1 MRMLYTRM
9 PKKKSDK
16 RKEIQMKKKITAALL
31 VAAMLPSLAACS
43 GGSAGTTVSDS
54 AETTA
59 PDSTENPSARPAW
72 DQIDR
77 NLIIASVESAENPD
91 EFNITFGDFYSEYL
105 YYLLSYGIED
115 DMSDDYREACKSFRE
130 EIINYLQFEHIF
142 LKVAE
147 EKGVG
152 VSSLTE
158 SELSEIQT
166 NADNAHENFRSK
178 YYSVAVEE
186 LGEDA
191 SEDAIK
197 KRQEELL
204 TADLSRA
211 ELTPEIFTTWE
222 RNNLI
227 QNKLITRLTENI
239 EITEEEIDKMFDEY
253 VQMAKD
259 ALASDP
265 LSYESNATYTWIYVP
280 EGTRLADQIL
290 FLFDEETRQAISEA
304 RNAGN
309 DGEADR
315 LREHAYEQQLKGR
328 TQALLERIKNG
339 EDFNALQAELN
350 EDGADDPYAV
360 IVGSKRYVS
369 EFTEATFS
377 IAEIG
382 GVSEP
387 AVSDY
392 GVHVIQYAGDATV
405 TNEDLTEI
413 RQSMKEYLIAQEQ
426 TAIQQAAYEEWLA
439 RFPYVVDYDI
449 LQLNETAQTEEPT
462 DASNS

>member
-1 MRMLYTRM
+1 
-9 PKKKSDK
+9 
-16 RKEIQMKKKITAALL
+16 MKKKILPALL
-31 VAAMLPSLAACS
+31 AAAMILNLTACNGGNAKTSTPS
-43 GGSAGTTVSDS
+43 D
-54 AETTA
+54 
-59 PDSTENPSARPAW
+59 PENPSASFGAW

-77 NLIIASVESAENPD
+77 NLIVASVPDAENPD

-115 DMSDDYREACKSFRE
+115 DMSDAYREACRGFRE
-130 EIINYLQFEHIF
+130 EIIDYLQFEHIF

-166 NADNAHENFRSK
+166 NADSAHENFRSK
-178 YYSVAVEE
+178 YYSMVIEE

-191 SEDAIK
+191 SEDAIRE
-197 KRQEELL
+197 RQEELL
-204 TADLSRA
+204 VADLGRA
-211 ELTPEIFTTWE
+211 ELTTDIFTTWE

-227 QNKLITRLTENI
+227 QSKLAALLTENI
-239 EITEEEIDKMFDEY
+239 EITEEEIDQMFGEY

-265 LSYESNATYTWIYVP
+265 LSYESNSTYTWIYVP

-290 FLFDEETRQAISEA
+290 FLFDEETRQAITEA
-304 RNAGN
+304 RSAGN
-309 DGEADR
+309 DEEADQ
-315 LREHAYEQQLKGR
+315 LREQAYEQQLKER
-328 TQALLERIKNG
+328 TRALLERIQNG

-382 GVSEP
+382 GVSDP

-392 GVHVIQYAGDATV
+392 GVHVIQYAGDASV
-405 TNEDLTEI
+405 TDEDLAEI

-439 RFPYVVDYDI
+439 RFPYVVDYDL
-449 LQLNETAQTEEPT
+449 LQLNETAQTEEQPT
-462 DASNS
+462 DALS

>member
-1 MRMLYTRM
+1 
-9 PKKKSDK
+9 
-16 RKEIQMKKKITAALL
+16 MKKKIFPTLL
-31 VAAMLPSLAACS
+31 AAAMILNLAACN
-43 GGSAGTTVSDS
+43 GEN
-54 AETTA
+54 AETNLP
-59 PDSTENPSARPAW
+59 PDSGDPSASFGTW

-77 NLIIASVESAENPD
+77 NLIVASVENAENPD

-115 DMSDDYREACKSFRE
+115 DMSDAYREACRGFRE

-142 LKVAE
+142 LKIAE

-152 VSSLTE
+152 ASSLTE
-158 SELSEIQT
+158 SELSEIQA
-166 NADNAHENFRSK
+166 NADIAHENFRSK
-178 YYSVAVEE
+178 YYNAAVEE

-191 SEDAIK
+191 SEDAIQ

-204 TADLSRA
+204 SADLSRA

-227 QNKLITRLTENI
+227 QNKLAALLTENI
-239 EITEEEIDKMFDEY
+239 EITEKDIDQMFDEY

-259 ALASDP
+259 ALASEP
-265 LSYESNATYTWIYVP
+265 LSYESNSTYTWIYVP

-290 FLFDEETRQAISEA
+290 FLFDDETRQAITEA

-309 DGEADR
+309 DAEADQ
-315 LREHAYEQQLKGR
+315 LREQAYEQQLKER
-328 TQALLERIKNG
+328 TQALLERIQNG

-360 IVGSKRYVS
+360 IVGAQRYVS

-382 GVSEP
+382 GVSDP

-392 GVHVIQYAGDATV
+392 GVHVIQYAGDASV
-405 TNEDLTEI
+405 TDEDLTEI

-426 TAIQQAAYEEWLA
+426 NSIQQAAYEEWLA

-449 LQLNETAQTEEPT
+449 LQLNDTAQTEEQPT
-462 DASNS
+462 DTSNS

>member
-1 MRMLYTRM
+1 
-9 PKKKSDK
+9 
-16 RKEIQMKKKITAALL
+16 MKQKIIPILL
-31 VAAMLPSLAACS
+31 AGAMLLSLTACNTE
-43 GGSAGTTVSDS
+43 SAD
-54 AETTA
+54 TTA
-59 PDSTENPSARPAW
+59 PSDSENPSSASFAAW
-72 DQIDR
+72 DRIDR
-77 NLIIASVESAENPD
+77 DLIVASVENAENPD
-91 EFNITFGDFYSEYL
+91 DFNITFGDFYSEYL

-115 DMSDDYREACKSFRE
+115 DMSDAYRDACRGFRE

-142 LKVAE
+142 LKIAE

-152 VSSLTE
+152 ASSLTE
-158 SELSEIQT
+158 SELSEIRA
-166 NADNAHENFRSK
+166 NAETAENNFRSK
-178 YYSVAVEE
+178 YYAAAVEE

-191 SEDAIK
+191 AEDAVK

-204 TADLSRA
+204 NADLSRA
-211 ELTPEIFTTWE
+211 ELTPEIFTKWE
-222 RNNLI
+222 RNNFI
-227 QNKLITRLTENI
+227 QNKLAALLTENI
-239 EITEEEIDKMFDEY
+239 EVTEDEIDQMFEEY

-265 LSYESNATYTWIYVP
+265 LSYESNQTYTWIYIP

-290 FLFDEETRQAISEA
+290 FLFDEETRQAITDA

-309 DGEADR
+309 DEEADR
-315 LREHAYEQQLKGR
+315 LRERAYEEQLKER
-328 TQALLERIKNG
+328 TQALLDRIAQG

-360 IVGSKRYVS
+360 IEGAKRYVS

-392 GVHVIQYAGDATV
+392 GVHVIQYAGDASV
-405 TNEDLTEI
+405 TDEDLAEI
-413 RQSMKEYLIAQEQ
+413 RQSMKEFLIAQEQ
-426 TAIQQAAYEEWLA
+426 NSIQQAAYEEWLA
-439 RFPYVVDYDI
+439 RFPYVVNYDI
-449 LQLNETAQTEEPT
+449 LQLNETGSEEEPNG
-462 DASNS
+462 DLS

>member
-1 MRMLYTRM
+1 
-9 PKKKSDK
+9 
-16 RKEIQMKKKITAALL
+16 MKKKILPPLL
-31 VAAMLPSLAACS
+31 AAAMILNLAACNS
-43 GGSAGTTVSDS
+43 EKTETGTPSDPGEPAAS
-54 AETTA
+54 FA
-59 PDSTENPSARPAW
+59 AW

-77 NLIIASVESAENPD
+77 NLIVAAVENAENPD
-91 EFNITFGDFYSEYL
+91 DFNITFGEFYSEYL

-115 DMSDDYREACKSFRE
+115 DMSDAYREACRSFRE

-158 SELSEIQT
+158 SELSEIQA
-166 NADNAHENFRSK
+166 NADAAHENFRSK
-178 YYSVAVEE
+178 YYNAAVEE

-191 SEDAIK
+191 SEDAIRN
-197 KRQEELL
+197 RQEELL

-211 ELTPEIFTTWE
+211 ELTTEIFTIWE
-222 RNNLI
+222 RNDLI
-227 QNKLITRLTENI
+227 QTKLSALLTENI
-239 EITEEEIDKMFDEY
+239 EITEEEVDQMFEEY

-265 LSYESNATYTWIYVP
+265 LSYESNSTYTWIYVP

-290 FLFDEETRQAISEA
+290 FLFDEETLQAISEA
-304 RNAGN
+304 RSAGN
-309 DGEADR
+309 DEEADQ
-315 LREHAYEQQLKGR
+315 LREQAYEEQLKER
-328 TQALLERIKNG
+328 TEALLERIQNG

-350 EDGADDPYAV
+350 EDGGDDPYAV
-360 IVGSKRYVS
+360 IVGSQRYVS

-382 GVSEP
+382 SVSDP

-392 GVHVIQYAGDATV
+392 GVHVIQYAGDAAV
-405 TNEDLTEI
+405 TDEDLAEI
-413 RQSMKEYLIAQEQ
+413 RQSMKEYLLVQEQ
-426 TAIQQAAYEEWLA
+426 SSVQQAAYEEWLA
-439 RFPYVVDYDI
+439 RFPYVVDYDL
-449 LQLNETAQTEEPT
+449 LQLNETKQTEDEPD